1 LKRLGL
7 IAIIVFGGLLF
18 TISFELPDLG
28 DAQSPASTHVSPYY
42 IEHTLEDTSVP
53 NIVTAILA
61 DYRGYDTLFE
71 TAVIFSA
78 GLACFFL
85 LRIPERK
92 GAAPKARFYRHL
104 ATGLTLRIE
113 KGGRIPEESK
123 EFERIDS
130 VWVPSDVIINMTCRL
145 VVPFVQLFALYVI
158 AHGHHSPGG
167 GFQGGVIFGAA
178 IILFAISNNLRST
191 TRRLS
196 ERNSA
201 LLGSG
206 GVIIYL
212 GTGLLCI
219 LLGAGFLNYSGLS
232 VIPGLDPVSARS
244 YGILI
249 VEVGVGIAV
258 TAVMVW
264 IYYNLASAGTQEEG
278 L

>member
-1 LKRLGL
+1 MRRLGL
-7 IAIIVFGGLLF
+7 IAVIVFGGLLF
-18 TISFELPDLG
+18 SISFELPDLG

-85 LRIPERK
+85 LRVSERK
-92 GAAPKARFYRHL
+92 GSAPKARFYRHL

-113 KGGRIPEESK
+113 KGGRLPEESK

-167 GFQGGVIFGAA
+167 GFQGGA
-178 IILFAISNNLRST
+178 I
-191 TRRLS
+191 
-196 ERNSA
+196 
-201 LLGSG
+201 
-206 GVIIYL
+206 
-212 GTGLLCI
+212 
-219 LLGAGFLNYSGLS
+219 
-232 VIPGLDPVSARS
+232 
-244 YGILI
+244 
-249 VEVGVGIAV
+249 
-258 TAVMVW
+258 
-264 IYYNLASAGTQEEG
+264 LASAVLLVLRAGGAALGWGFQLQSPVLVALLAYLRSATAGVPDAALVETGDQRVRPGQVAERGVG
-278 L
+278 LSQTAALRASS